1 MTGSAVSNQ
10 DTGEVVVLPEAHFLN
25 GSKTQIKY
33 QVNIDGPRNMSQI
46 SLGDSIKPE
55 FSLIELLQPIDRTN
69 YQFCVKLS
77 TTDQAECSHLGHQY
91 YLVPNKVG
99 KIEMTVWIEETVISG
114 DGRGGNAIVSNVDK
128 VTLLCNG

>member
-1 MTGSAVSNQ
+1 MNRNMLEYSITNINSVGRYKITVWVEHTMTGSAVSNQ

-55 FSLIELLQPIDRTN
+55 FSLIELLQN
-69 YQFCVKLS
+69 Q
-77 TTDQAECSHLGHQY
+77 
-91 YLVPNKVG
+91 
-99 KIEMTVWIEETVISG
+99 
-114 DGRGGNAIVSNVDK
+114 
-128 VTLLCNG
+128 